1 MYKVYVLEKV
11 LGQVVVNTYS
21 FDEKSQMLTF
31 KKMCEDD
38 GDLVL
43 VEPSEP
49 VVVLTLVC

>member
-1 MYKVYVLEKV
+1 MYKVHVLEKV

-21 FDEKSQMLTF
+21 FNDKMQMLQF

-38 GDLVL
+38 GDLVMIKS
-43 VEPSEP
+43 SEP